1 MEKLYVREVTSKY
14 RKLQTKVNVMS
25 DPSAVWQ
32 FLRRKIG
39 NNCQE
44 HFVVLGIDNK
54 NTLIFYQPVS
64 VGTVTESIAHP
75 REVFH
80 LAVRELCSG
89 IIICHNHPSGNPAPS
104 KQDIETTRRLIEAG
118 KILGIPVVD
127 HIIITPHTYY
137 SLKENGYI

>member
-25 DPSAVWQ
+25 VPSAVWQ

-54 NTLIFYQPVS
+54 NTLVMYQPVS
-64 VGTVTESIAHP
+64 VGTVTESIVHP

-89 IIICHNHPSGNPAPS
+89 LLYV
-104 KQDIETTRRLIEAG
+104 T
-118 KILGIPVVD
+118 
-127 HIIITPHTYY
+127 ITHQVIQHH
-137 SLKENGYI
+137 LKRYRNNTQVN